1 LKSAVLRRAVDR
13 LFELTTGLPWWAG
26 LLSAIAAYTLLHP
39 VAVLK
44 VSAPAGSLD
53 VVATALAQ
61 LFILVAQIG
70 QLLLPLAF
78 LTAAMVSGLVHWKS
92 TGLCESVAQ
101 DSSGSGSRGLSWTEL
116 HLLLGEVFRRQG
128 YKVSSPPPDSPTHGK
143 GLELTKEGRRF
154 LVDYSDWRSWKAGA
168 AALHNLHARMKK
180 SAASGG
186 FAVTSGQFV
195 PEARHFA
202 AEKGIEL
209 VDGRHLKRLLRVER
223 QPAEDSPLAFAVAS
237 IGRLGSILARGREH
251 SAVQKPLLQA
261 RSTLTRWKEL
271 IQTLWRASR
280 SYRLEREL
288 DIRRAR
294 EGISDMG
301 FPSISP
307 DTDKQPRDVFD
318 AETTTAR
325 QLTALIQAERRPLV
339 DRELPYPPVRRRR
352 VDPSRPTWKLPR
364 MRIRKVADLL
374 GVLVTL
380 GILWGL
386 YEWFLQLPPDPEGSP
401 WALLGAQSD
410 SQALMRRLHGL
421 ENAQATA
428 KMLAGDRPLG
438 QYRFGPPPGFLAMAK
453 PEIPVQTTEPVEVYH
468 SLRELEEA
476 FDAKYVPPPE
486 CYAYGSDSFLVKCG
500 NHRIRARRD
509 FIASGGKVTP
519 MLLGSWE
526 ESRPVV
532 MDAHSRDW
540 QKGDEQDAQLQW
552 RDAPSERRAVPEAQD
567 WSQQWSRQPAEQPND
582 VREWGWTST
591 PPQNPASNGD
601 WRQDG
606 AQDAQGNWSGDWG
619 SEPLPVERRH
629 WVDDL

>member
-39 VAVLK
+39 IAMVK
-44 VSAPAGSLD
+44 VSAPAASMD
-53 VVATALAQ
+53 VVAIALVQ
-61 LFILVAQIG
+61 LLILVAQIG

-78 LTAAMVSGLVHWKS
+78 LTVSVVSGLVHWMRR
-92 TGLCESVAQ
+92 GLCESVAQ
-101 DSSGSGSRGLSWTEL
+101 DSSGSSSRGLSWAEL
-116 HLLLGEVFRRQG
+116 HLLVGEVFRRQG
-128 YKVSSPPPDSPTHGK
+128 YRVSSPPPDSLPHDA
-143 GLELTKEGRRF
+143 GLEMSKEGRRF

-168 AALHNLHARMKK
+168 AALHNLHALMEK
-180 SAASGG
+180 SAVTGG

-209 VDGRHLKRLLRVER
+209 VDGRNLKRLLRVER
-223 QPAEDSPLAFAVAS
+223 QPAKDSPWAFAVAS
-237 IGRLGSILARGREH
+237 IGRLGSILARWREH
-251 SAVQKPLLQA
+251 AAKQKHLLQA
-261 RSTLTRWKEL
+261 RSILARWRELVLTR
-271 IQTLWRASR
+271 WRASR
-280 SYRLEREL
+280 SYRLERES

-294 EGISDMG
+294 EGISDVG
-301 FPSISP
+301 SLSISP
-307 DTDKQPRDVFD
+307 DMDKQPRDVID

-325 QLTALIQAERRPLV
+325 QLTALIQAERRLLV
-339 DRELPYPPVRRRR
+339 DRELPRPPVRRRR
-352 VDPSRPTWKLPR
+352 VGPSRPGWKLPR

-438 QYRFGPPPGFLAMAK
+438 QYLFGPPPGFLAMMK
-453 PEIPVQTTEPVEVYH
+453 PEIPVQKTEPVEVYH

-486 CYAYGSDSFLVKCG
+486 CYAYGSDSLVKCG

-526 ESRPVV
+526 EPRPVV

-540 QKGDEQDAQLQW
+540 QEGDEQDAQLQW
-552 RDAPSERRAVPEAQD
+552 RDAPADRREVPEAQD
-567 WSQQWSRQPAEQPND
+567 WRQQWSRQRTEQPDD
-582 VREWGWTST
+582 VRQRGWAST
-591 PPQNPASNGD
+591 PPQASASNGD
-601 WRQDG
+601 WRQGG
-606 AQDAQGNWSGDWG
+606 AQDAQGRWSGDWG
-619 SEPLPVERRH
+619 SEPSPMERRQ